1 VNLFSC
7 LLLFKGRAA
16 ILVLCAAFL
25 PLTCNAAIRYE
36 VSLAHPEHHLFR
48 VTMLI
53 PDVSGEVT
61 VQMPAWNALYQIR
74 DFSSHLQDVEAFV
87 GAEKVPI
94 LRVDKLTWRITAMGT
109 VRVQYASYWD
119 EPGPFSTQ
127 LNAEHA
133 FINPAMI
140 LMYAVGSQQEKVSLT
155 FGDFPHG
162 WQAESALLEGCKV
175 VFDQPLCR
183 EEAAN
188 YGALVDAPIEI
199 GNFDEFD
206 LSGVSPRITVAVHGD
221 NWQKKKIEELLTGIC
236 QYQIKLMEGAPF
248 ERYTFILHIGK
259 AAVGAGGGMEHAD
272 STAIYVPSDEFLA
285 AVGAHEFF
293 HLWNVKRIRPASL
306 EPVDYAKEQYS
317 RALWFSE
324 GVTSTYGSFTLVRTG
339 IWSKQQYYADL
350 GEQITEMEARPANR
364 WQSAEE
370 SSLDAWLEKYA
381 IYNQPDMSVSY
392 YTKGQ
397 ILGVLLDIL
406 IRDRSDNRKSLDDVL
421 RELNT
426 DFARQ
431 GKFYRESDDIRIVAE
446 KLSGGSFEEFFRQ
459 YVAGTV
465 ALPYENILDL
475 AGLKLRRTQH
485 RRATLGFAASRDAG
499 TGLVVRSVEAESFA
513 AKAGLR
519 AGDVIVKWN
528 NGELPRRPE
537 RWAAEQN
544 PGNVLRLTVRR
555 DEKEVTLEFRLGEAT
570 ETYFQVEEN
579 PRASEKTR
587 RIREGLLKGETQAVS
602 SN

>member
-1 VNLFSC
+1 MNLLSFLEC
-7 LLLFKGRAA
+7 FKGRAA
-16 ILVLCAAFL
+16 VIILWVAFL
-25 PLTCNAAIRYE
+25 PFSCSAAIRYE

-61 VQMPAWNALYQIR
+61 VQMPSWNALYQIR

-94 LRVDKLTWRITAMGT
+94 LRVDKLTWRIRATGT
-109 VRVQYASYWD
+109 VRVQYATSWD

-127 LNAEHA
+127 LNGEHG

-140 LMYAVGSQQEKVSLT
+140 LMYVVGGRQEKVALN
-155 FGDFPHG
+155 FGDFPHE
-162 WQAESALLEGCKV
+162 WRAEGALLEGCKI

-188 YGALVDAPIEI
+188 YDELVDAPIEI
-199 GNFDEFD
+199 GKFDEFD

-221 NWQKKKIEELLTGIC
+221 NWQKKKIEELLTRIC
-236 QYQIKLMEGAPF
+236 QYEIKLMEGAPF
-248 ERYTFILHIGK
+248 EHYTFIVHVGK
-259 AAVGAGGGMEHAD
+259 AALGAGGGMEHAN

-306 EPVDYAKEQYS
+306 EPVDYAREQYS
-317 RALWFSE
+317 RALWFAE
-324 GVTSTYGSFTLVRTG
+324 GVTNTYGSFTLVRTG
-339 IWSKQQYYADL
+339 IWSKQQFYADL
-350 GEQITEMEARPANR
+350 GEQIAEIEARPANR

-426 DFARQ
+426 NFAKQ
-431 GKFYRESDDIRIVAE
+431 GKFYRESDDIRATAE
-446 KLSGGSFEEFFRQ
+446 KVAGGSFEEFFRQ
-459 YVAGTV
+459 YVGGTV
-465 ALPYENILDL
+465 SLPYENILDL
-475 AGLKLRRTQH
+475 AGLKLHKSQH
-485 RRATLGFAASRDAG
+485 KRATLGFVASRDAG

-537 RWAAEQN
+537 RWAGEQN
-544 PGNVLRLTVRR
+544 PANVLRLTVRR
-555 DEKEVTLEFRLGEAT
+555 EEKEFTLEFRLGEVT

-579 PRASEKTR
+579 PRASEKAR
-587 RIREGLLKGETQAVS
+587 RSRDGLLRGETQVA

>member
-1 VNLFSC
+1 VNPFTFLERLKLS
-7 LLLFKGRAA
+7 AA
-16 ILVLCAAFL
+16 IAVLWAAFL
-25 PLTCNAAIRYE
+25 PFTCSAAIRYE

-61 VQMPAWNALYQIR
+61 VQMPTWNALYQIR

-94 LRVDKLTWRITAMGT
+94 LKVDKLTWRITATGT

-127 LNAEHA
+127 LNGEHA

-140 LMYAVGSQQEKVSLT
+140 LMYPVGGKQEKVALN
-155 FGDFPHG
+155 FGDFPHE
-162 WQAESALLEGCKV
+162 WRAEGALLEGCKM

-188 YGALVDAPIEI
+188 YDELVDAPIEI
-199 GNFDEFD
+199 GNLDEFD
-206 LSGVSPRITVAVHGD
+206 LSGVAPRITVAVHGD
-221 NWQKKKIEELLTGIC
+221 NWQKKKIEEQLTRIC
-236 QYQIKLMEGAPF
+236 QYEIKLMDGAPF
-248 ERYTFILHIGK
+248 EHYTFIFHIGK
-259 AAVGAGGGMEHAD
+259 GASGAGGGMEHAN
-272 STAIYVPSDEFLA
+272 STAISVPSDEYVA
-285 AVGAHEFF
+285 GVAAHEFF

-306 EPVDYAKEQYS
+306 EPVEYTKEQYS

-324 GVTSTYGSFTLVRTG
+324 GVTNTYGSFTLVRSE
-339 IWSKQQYYADL
+339 IWSRQQFYEDL
-350 GEQITEMEARPANR
+350 GQQITEVESRPANR

-370 SSLDAWLEKYA
+370 SSLDAWLEKYS
-381 IYNQPDMSVSY
+381 IYNQPEMSVSY

-406 IRDRSDNRKSLDDVL
+406 IRDRTNNKQSLDDLL

-426 DFARQ
+426 KFAKQ
-431 GKFYRESDDIRIVAE
+431 GKFYRDSDDIRITAE
-446 KLSGGSFEEFFRQ
+446 KVSGGSFEEFFRQ
-459 YVAGTV
+459 FVAGTV
-465 ALPYENILDL
+465 ALPYDNILEL
-475 AGLKLRRTQH
+475 AGLKLRRSLH
-485 RRATLGFAASRDAG
+485 KRATLGFVASRDSG
-499 TGLVVRSVEAESFA
+499 TELVVRSVEAGSYA
-513 AKAGLR
+513 AKAGLH
-519 AGDVIVKWN
+519 AGDAIVKWN
-528 NGELPRRPE
+528 NGGLPRRPE

-544 PGNVLRLTVRR
+544 PGNVLHLTVRR

-570 ETYFQVEEN
+570 ETHFQVEEN
-579 PRASEKTR
+579 SHSNEKAR
-587 RIREGLLKGETQAVS
+587 RIRDGLLKGEAQTAGP
-602 SN
+602 N

>member
-1 VNLFSC
+1 VNLLSFSDR
-7 LLLFKGRAA
+7 FKGRAT
-16 ILVLCAAFL
+16 IVVLCAACL
-25 PLTCNAAIRYE
+25 PLTCSAAIRYE

-74 DFSSHLQDVEAFV
+74 DFSSHLQDVQAFV
-87 GAEKVPI
+87 GAERVPI
-94 LRVDKLTWRITAMGT
+94 LRVDKLTWRITATGT
-109 VRVQYASYWD
+109 VRVQYASFWD

-140 LMYAVGSQQEKVSLT
+140 LMYVVGGQQEKVALN
-155 FGDFPHG
+155 FGDFPHA
-162 WQAESALLEGCKV
+162 WRAESSLLEGCKI

-183 EEAAN
+183 EEAVN
-188 YGALVDAPIEI
+188 YGELVDAPIEI

-221 NWQKKKIEELLTGIC
+221 NWQKKKIEQLLTLIC
-236 QYQIKLMEGAPF
+236 QYEIKLMEGAPF
-248 ERYTFILHIGK
+248 KHYTFIVHIGK
-259 AAVGAGGGMEHAD
+259 AASGAGGGMEHAN

-285 AVGAHEFF
+285 AVAAHEFF

-306 EPVDYAKEQYS
+306 EPVDYTKEQYS

-324 GVTSTYGSFTLVRTG
+324 GVTNTYGSFALVRAG
-339 IWSKQQYYADL
+339 IWSKQQFYADL
-350 GEQITEMEARPANR
+350 GEQVTEMEARPANH

-381 IYNQPDMSVSY
+381 IYNQPDTSVSY

-406 IRDRSDNRKSLDDVL
+406 VRDRSDNRKSLDDVL
-421 RELNT
+421 RELNST
-426 DFARQ
+426 FARRD
-431 GKFYRESDDIRIVAE
+431 KFYQDSDDIRTTAE
-446 KLSGGSFEEFFRQ
+446 KIAGGSFEEFFRQ

-465 ALPYENILDL
+465 ALPYENMLDL

-485 RRATLGFAASRDAG
+485 KRATLGFVASREAG
-499 TGLVVRSVEAESFA
+499 TGLVVRSVEVESSA
-513 AKAGLR
+513 SKAGLH

-528 NGELPRRPE
+528 KGEPPRRPE
-537 RWAAEQN
+537 RWVVEQN

-555 DEKEVTLEFRLGEAT
+555 DEKEVASEFQLGEAT

-579 PRASEKTR
+579 SHASEKAR
-587 RIREGLLKGETQAVS
+587 RVRDGLLRGETQAVG

>member
-1 VNLFSC
+1 VNLFSS
-7 LLLFKGRAA
+7 LPRFKGRAA
-16 ILVLCAAFL
+16 IVVLCAAFL
-25 PLTCNAAIRYE
+25 PLTCKAGIRYE

-53 PDVSGEVT
+53 PDVPGEVT

-94 LRVDKLTWRITAMGT
+94 LRIDKLTWRITATGT
-109 VRVQYASYWD
+109 VRVQYASFWD

-140 LMYAVGSQQEKVSLT
+140 LMYVAGSQQEKVTLN
-155 FGDFPHG
+155 FGDFPHA
-162 WQAESALLEGCKV
+162 WRAESSLLEGCKI

-188 YGALVDAPIEI
+188 YVELVDSPIEI

-206 LSGVSPRITVAVHGD
+206 LSEVSPRITVAVHGD

-236 QYQIKLMEGAPF
+236 QYEIKLMEGAPF
-248 ERYTFILHIGK
+248 EHYTFILHIGK
-259 AAVGAGGGMEHAD
+259 GASGAGGGMEHAN
-272 STAIYVPSDEFLA
+272 STAISVPSDEFLA

-306 EPVDYAKEQYS
+306 EPVDYTKEQYS

-324 GVTSTYGSFTLVRTG
+324 GVTSTYGSYTLVRIG
-339 IWSKQQYYADL
+339 IWSKQQFYGDL
-350 GEQITEMEARPANR
+350 GQQITEIEARPANR

-381 IYNQPDMSVSY
+381 IYNQPDRSVSY

-406 IRDRSDNRKSLDDVL
+406 IRDRSDNRKNLDDVL
-421 RELNT
+421 RELNRN
-426 DFARQ
+426 FAKQ
-431 GKFYRESDDIRIVAE
+431 GKFYRESDDIRIAAE
-446 KLSGGSFEEFFRQ
+446 KVAGGIFEDFFRQ

-475 AGLKLRRTQH
+475 AGLKLRKTQH
-485 RRATLGFAASRDAG
+485 KRVALGFEASREAG
-499 TGLVVRSVEAESFA
+499 TELLVRSVEAASSA
-513 AKAGLR
+513 AKVGLR

-528 NGELPRRPE
+528 NGTLPRRPE
-537 RWAAEQN
+537 RWVAEQN
-544 PGNVLRLTVRR
+544 PGTVLRLTVRR
-555 DEKEVTLEFRLGEAT
+555 EEKEVTLEFRLGETT

-579 PRASEKTR
+579 PRASENAR
-587 RIREGLLKGETQAVS
+587 RIRDGLLRGETQAVD